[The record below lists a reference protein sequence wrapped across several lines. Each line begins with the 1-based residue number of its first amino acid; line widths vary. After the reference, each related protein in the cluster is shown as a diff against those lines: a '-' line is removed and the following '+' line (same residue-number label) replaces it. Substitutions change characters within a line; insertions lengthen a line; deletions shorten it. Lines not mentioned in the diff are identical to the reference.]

1 MDIATHALMG
11 LACAYPIVPHAPLA
25 ASCFVL
31 GSVAPDLDAFSRL
44 FGKLAFLRWHQTYTH
59 SLLAVVLG
67 TAVLS
72 LLLPFF
78 LPLTGWDRWAPLAF
92 GLGMLMHIGTD
103 VSNTYGTAVLA
114 PFSGRRFCTEWVFF
128 IDAGT
133 IVLTSL
139 AIAGELLLPWP
150 VWIAVGYLLTLA
162 GYWLLRMYL
171 RNRAAKLAPPAT
183 ISLIPSAFDFWN
195 FFGYALQGEQAH
207 TFRLNSITGR
217 IRDEQHQ
224 TIYDEQ
230 ALEQLSVLPEFQMM
244 RRLSPAYHVVSRD
257 SDASVL
263 TLCCRDLRVRNF
275 GGLFGEL
282 EVCFDHNGLLHKKV
296 FHV

>member
-1 MDIATHALMG
+1 MDIATHALIG
-11 LACAYPIVPHAPLA
+11 LACAYPLMPHAPLA

-59 SLLAVVLG
+59 SLLAVGVG
-67 TAVLS
+67 AAVL
-72 LLLPFF
+72 LLLLQLF
-78 LPLTGWDRWAPLAF
+78 LPITGWDRWASIAF
-92 GLGMLMHIGTD
+92 GLGMLVHIGTD
-103 VSNTYGTAVLA
+103 VSNTYGTAVFA

-133 IVLTSL
+133 ISLTL
-139 AIAGELLLPWP
+139 VALVAELLLTWP
-150 VWIAVGYLLTLA
+150 VWIAAGYVLSLA
-162 GYWLLRMYL
+162 AYWLLRIYL

-195 FFGYALQGEQAH
+195 YFGYFLQGDMAS
-207 TFRLNSITGR
+207 TFRLNSITGQ
-217 IRDEQHQ
+217 IRDEQER

-230 ALEQLSVLPEFQMM
+230 SLDQLSALPEFQTM
-244 RRLSPAYHVVSRD
+244 RRLSPAYHVVSRE
-257 SDASVL
+257 SDGSL
-263 TLCCRDLRVRNF
+263 LKLRCRDLRVRNF

-282 EVCFDHNGLLHKKV
+282 EVCFDHNGLLVKKV